1 MNVISIFFL
10 LPSKGKFLQNFA
22 QNEQLK
28 AQAEQVW
35 RRLDDLSLVLLIM
48 TVFIGIGLAVYYY
61 TSYNEMPG
69 RHYKVKHWGIWAAV
83 AFALSLVGTV
93 LIEYFGIKTNIKSGL
108 TSLYWLCALNNAIYC
123 FILYFFTSLVW
134 CNFFRTN
141 AYKFLNIL

>member
-1 MNVISIFFL
+1 MNLISIFFL

-28 AQAEQVW
+28 GQAEQVW
-35 RRLDDLSLVLLIM
+35 RRLDDLSLILLII
-48 TVFIGIGLAVYYY
+48 TVFIGIGLSVYYY

-69 RHYKVKHWGIWAAV
+69 RHYKVKHWGIWAAI

-134 CNFFRTN
+134 CNFFCTN
-141 AYKFLNIL
+141 AYKFLKK